1 MSSQVV
7 LVTGG
12 NTGLGL
18 EIIRTLYQSSKAY
31 NILLGS
37 RSLEKAKVVVNDLL
51 SEARDTTT
59 TIEPVK
65 IDVEDDASILSA
77 YAFVE
82 KKYGRLDVLVNNA
95 GANFDRQ
102 LHKGEMTAREAWNK
116 SWAINTTGAHV
127 TTLTFIPLLLQSAD
141 PRLLFIASG
150 TSTLTGHEKEE
161 RFTDTPPAKGWP
173 KQELSWSAYRSAK
186 TGMNMMMREWA
197 RILKNDGVKVWA
209 VSPGLLATGLGGDHE
224 LLKKLGAIHPRV
236 GAEVVQGVIEGKR
249 DADVGRVVKKDGV
262 QPW

>member
-18 EIIRTLYQSSKAY
+18 EIIRTLYQSSKSY
-31 NILLGS
+31 NILLSS

-65 IDVEDDASILSA
+65 IDVDDDASISSA

-95 GANFDRQ
+95 S
-102 LHKGEMTAREAWNK
+102 K
-116 SWAINTTGAHV
+116 
-127 TTLTFIPLLLQSAD
+127 TFPPLALYIS
-141 PRLLFIASG
+141 
-150 TSTLTGHEKEE
+150 
-161 RFTDTPPAKGWP
+161 
-173 KQELSWSAYRSAK
+173 
-186 TGMNMMMREWA
+186 
-197 RILKNDGVKVWA
+197 
-209 VSPGLLATGLGGDHE
+209 
-224 LLKKLGAIHPRV
+224 
-236 GAEVVQGVIEGKR
+236 
-249 DADVGRVVKKDGV
+249 
-262 QPW
+262 